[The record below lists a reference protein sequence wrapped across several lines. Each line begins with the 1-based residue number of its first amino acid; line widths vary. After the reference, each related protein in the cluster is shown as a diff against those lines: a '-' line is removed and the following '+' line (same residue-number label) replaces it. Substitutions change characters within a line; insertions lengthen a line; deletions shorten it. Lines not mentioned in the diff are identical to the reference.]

1 MVEIP
6 ANPQPLAERIDKL
19 ERENRNLLARLEK
32 LEKRGGSIFFEVVRM
47 ALLLIFAALVL
58 HLIGLLPPGLE
69 RLNVL
74 ANTVDAQTLKA
85 GRLDINELSLRDGQG
100 AERARLAM
108 QDAEPSLTFFDPQG
122 RLNSQVPPKNK
133 P

>member
-32 LEKRGGSIFFEVVRM
+32 LEKRSGSILFEVVRM
-47 ALLLIFAALVL
+47 SLLLVFAALVL
-58 HLIGLLPPGLE
+58 HLIGLLPAGLE

-74 ANTVDAQTLKA
+74 ASTVDAQTLKA
-85 GRLDINELSLRDGQG
+85 DRIEINELILHDQRGVN
-100 AERARLAM
+100 RARLAI
-108 QDAEPSLTFFDPQG
+108 QDAEPGLTFLDAQG
-122 RLNSQVPPKNK
+122 RVSTEIPPKIK

>member
-19 ERENRNLLARLEK
+19 ERENRNLLTRLDK
-32 LEKRGGSIFFEVVRM
+32 LEKRSGSIFFEVLRM
-47 ALLLIFAALVL
+47 SLLLVFAALVL
-58 HLIGLLPPGLE
+58 HLIGLLPAGLE
-69 RLNVL
+69 RLNLL

-85 GRLDINELSLRDGQG
+85 DRLEINELILHDRRGVD
-100 AERARLAM
+100 RARLSV
-108 QDAEPSLTFFDPQG
+108 QEAEPSLIFFDTLG
-122 RLNSQVPPKNK
+122 RVSSEVPPKVK

>member
-32 LEKRGGSIFFEVVRM
+32 LEKRSGSILFEVVRM
-47 ALLLIFAALVL
+47 SLLLVFAALVL
-58 HLIGLLPPGLE
+58 HLIGLLPVGLE

-85 GRLDINELSLRDGQG
+85 DRLEINELILHDRRGVD
-100 AERARLAM
+100 RARLAM
-108 QDAEPSLTFFDPQG
+108 QDAEPSLTFLDTQG
-122 RLNSQVPPKNK
+122 RVSSEIPPKMK